1 MLDHGAGVHAL
12 LTPIRQEA
20 SPHSGFFEG
29 ECAVATGKSWA
40 RRTLG
45 LKRVFASA
53 LGAALLAAPAVS
65 HAQFS
70 DSYKFLEAVKK
81 ADGDTATKYLNEP
94 GTTIVNTRD
103 VTTGQTGLLI
113 AVARRD
119 LLWTQFML
127 QRGANPN
134 IGDKH
139 GVTPLV
145 VAARLSFVDGVNALI
160 DAGARVND
168 ANDTGETPLI
178 SAVHQKDI
186 GIMRALLKAGAD
198 ADRPDN
204 SGRSARDYARLQGEN
219 SATLTE
225 IQARAKPAAPGAPA
239 GSVYGPRF

>member
-1 MLDHGAGVHAL
+1 M
-12 LTPIRQEA
+12 
-20 SPHSGFFEG
+20 
-29 ECAVATGKSWA
+29 ATGKSWT
-40 RRTLG
+40 RLTLGVTLG
-45 LKRVFASA
+45 LRGALAGA
-53 LGAALLAAPAVS
+53 LGAAVLAVPAVS

-103 VTTGQTGLLI
+103 VTTGQTGLHI

-134 IGDKH
+134 LGDKR
-139 GVTPLV
+139 GATPLV
-145 VAARLSFVDGVNALI
+145 IAARLGFVDGVNALI

-186 GIMRALLKAGAD
+186 GIMRALLKAGANP
-198 ADRPDN
+198 DRPDN
-204 SGRSARDYARLQGEN
+204 SGRSARDYAKLQGEN
-219 SATLTE
+219 SATLAE
-225 IQARAKPAAPGAPA
+225 IQARAKPAAGGDAA
-239 GSVYGPRF
+239 GPVYGPRF